1 MTMALWPQLSA
12 AESRR
17 GPARGHYKVSG
28 FSWRQYQ
35 TSGVTLGAHLAL
47 HRTLCHL
54 RQGVQLDALLDQAQ
68 RRSREVHRQAEAS
81 VQFKRKLLHCA
92 RLLGIASELDQRLCV
107 HHSAPTRKKERA
119 PLILARFLPAPQT
132 DGTAC
137 ADSTNFCNLHDL
149 YCGSKDNCPHVK

>member
-1 MTMALWPQLSA
+1 MALWPQLSA

-107 HHSAPTRKKERA
+107 HHSAPNARKRELRSSWLVSSPRPKLTARRVQTRPISA
-119 PLILARFLPAPQT
+119 TCMIF
-132 DGTAC
+132 TA
-137 ADSTNFCNLHDL
+137 AAKTTV
-149 YCGSKDNCPHVK
+149 PT